1 MVNAGLV
8 GQSNVWGFSAMKK
21 LALTTVA
28 VATFAVIGA
37 LPAAA
42 ECVTKGA
49 IATSGSEDSA
59 KWYAKETMVQ
69 AVSWS
74 LWPAYLSDGSV
85 PGYTVKNERYKCTKD
100 GGSVT
105 CHGSATFCKN

>member
-1 MVNAGLV
+1 MRKLV
-8 GQSNVWGFSAMKK
+8 LS
-21 LALTTVA
+21 TVA
-28 VATFAVIGA
+28 VATLTLAGAVPA
-37 LPAAA
+37 LAD
-42 ECVTKGA
+42 CVTKAA

-69 AVSWS
+69 SVSWS

-85 PGYTVKNERYKCTKD
+85 PGYKVKNEFYKCTKD

-105 CHGSATFCKN
+105 CHGQATFCKTGG

>member
-1 MVNAGLV
+1 
-8 GQSNVWGFSAMKK
+8 MKK
-21 LALTTVA
+21 LVLSTVA
-28 VATFAVIGA
+28 AATMLIGGG
-37 LPAAA
+37 LPAMAD
-42 ECVTKGA
+42 CVTKAA

-69 AVSWS
+69 GVSWS

-85 PGYTVKNERYKCTKD
+85 PGYKVKNEFYKCTKD

-105 CHGSATFCKN
+105 CHGQATFCKVGG

>member
-8 GQSNVWGFSAMKK
+8 GQTNVWGFSAMKK

-28 VATFAVIGA
+28 AASLALLGA

-105 CHGSATFCKN
+105 CHGQATFCKN

>member
-1 MVNAGLV
+1 MR
-8 GQSNVWGFSAMKK
+8 
-21 LALTTVA
+21 
-28 VATFAVIGA
+28 TFAYSMVAATALVLMGA

-42 ECVTKGA
+42 GCVTKAA

-69 AVSWS
+69 SVSWS

-105 CHGSATFCKN
+105 CHGQATFCKIGG

>member
-1 MVNAGLV
+1 
-8 GQSNVWGFSAMKK
+8 MKK
-21 LALTTVA
+21 LTLSTVA
-28 VATFAVIGA
+28 AATFVILGA

-74 LWPAYLSDGSV
+74 LWPAYLTDGSV

-105 CHGSATFCKN
+105 CHGQATFCKN

>member
-1 MVNAGLV
+1 MRTFA
-8 GQSNVWGFSAMKK
+8 
-21 LALTTVA
+21 LATVA
-28 VATFAVIGA
+28 ATTFVLLAT
-37 LPAAA
+37 LPAKA
-42 ECVTKGA
+42 ECVTKAA

-69 AVSWS
+69 GVSWA

-85 PGYTVKNERYKCTKD
+85 PGYKVKNEFYKCTKD

-105 CHGSATFCKN
+105 CHGQATFCKVGG